1 MSMIRDGYA
10 RRMARDSYR
19 LGDRTVRR
27 IGFGCM
33 RLAGTGAFDSGV
45 ARDPETSVT
54 VLRRAADLGVDHFDT
69 SNFYFRSG
77 PDGPVRANDLLRRAL
92 APNGSYDEHL
102 TIAVKV
108 GPRRSDDGEFAPFTT
123 PEQLRGEVE
132 QNLRELGRETLDVVY
147 LRMLGPR
154 PLGDHLGRLVE
165 LRDAGL
171 VRHVGVS
178 AVTIEQLEEALGI
191 TDVVSVQNRYAV
203 DARHPASDALVGRCG
218 ELGIA
223 FVGYF
228 AIAGD
233 RKEAPGQ
240 HGGDGSGEVDSAVAE
255 VAQRH
260 SATPAQVRIAWTLA
274 QGPHVLAIPGTGDL
288 GHLAENVASQD
299 VELTVDDLSR
309 LAGAR
314 H

>member
-1 MSMIRDGYA
+1 MRDGYA
-10 RRMARDSYR
+10 GVMSCTVP

-33 RLAGTGAFDSGV
+33 RLAGTGAFDYGV
-45 ARDPETSVT
+45 ARDPDVSVA

-77 PDGPVRANDLLRRAL
+77 PDGPLRANDLLRRAL
-92 APNGSYDEHL
+92 ARPYDEHL

-108 GPRRSDDGEFAPFTT
+108 GPRRTDDGEFASFTT
-123 PEQLRGEVE
+123 PEQMRAEVE

-154 PLGDHLGRLVE
+154 PLADHLGRLVE

-171 VRHVGVS
+171 VRHIGVS
-178 AVTIEQLEEALGI
+178 AVTSEQLEEALGI

-203 DARHPASDALVGRCG
+203 DARHPASDALVERCG

-228 AIAGD
+228 AIAGE
-233 RKEAPGQ
+233 RKEGA
-240 HGGDGSGEVDSAVAE
+240 DEGSDEADDAVAK
-255 VAQRH
+255 VAAGH
-260 SATPAQVRIAWTLA
+260 GVTPAQVRIAWTLA

-288 GHLAENVASQD
+288 GHLEENVAARD

-309 LAGAR
+309 LAAAR

>member
-1 MSMIRDGYA
+1 MRDTYA
-10 RRMARDSYR
+10 GGMPRDTFH
-19 LGDRTVRR
+19 LGDRTVHR

-33 RLAGTGAFDSGV
+33 RLAGTGAFDYGV
-45 ARDPETSVT
+45 ARDPDTSVA

-77 PDGPVRANDLLRRAL
+77 PDGPLRANDLLRRAL

-108 GPRRSDDGEFAPFTT
+108 GPRRTDDGEFAPFTT
-123 PEQLRGEVE
+123 PEQLRAEVE

-154 PLGDHLGRLVE
+154 PLTDHLGRLVE

-171 VRHVGVS
+171 VRHIGVS
-178 AVTIEQLEEALGI
+178 AVTSEQLEEALGV

-203 DARHPASDALVGRCG
+203 DARHPASDALVERCG

-228 AIAGD
+228 AIAG
-233 RKEAPGQ
+233 
-240 HGGDGSGEVDSAVAE
+240 
-255 VAQRH
+255 
-260 SATPAQVRIAWTLA
+260 
-274 QGPHVLAIPGTGDL
+274 
-288 GHLAENVASQD
+288 
-299 VELTVDDLSR
+299 
-309 LAGAR
+309 
-314 H
+314 

>member
-1 MSMIRDGYA
+1 MTRDI
-10 RRMARDSYR
+10 YR
-19 LGDRTVRR
+19 LGDRTVHR

-33 RLAGTGAFDSGV
+33 RLAGTGAFDGGT
-45 ARDPETSVT
+45 ARDPETSLA

-92 APNGSYDEHL
+92 ASNGSYDEHL
-102 TIAVKV
+102 TIAAKV
-108 GPRRSDDGEFAPFTT
+108 GPRRTDDGEFASFAT

-132 QNLRELGRETLDVVY
+132 QNLRELGVEALDVAY
-147 LRMLGPR
+147 LRMIGPR
-154 PLGDHLGRLVE
+154 PLTEHLGRLVE

-171 VRHVGVS
+171 VQNIGVS
-178 AVTIEQLEEALGI
+178 AVTSEQLEEAVGI

-203 DARHPASDALVGRCG
+203 DARHPASDALVERCG

-233 RKEAPGQ
+233 RKEGAD
-240 HGGDGSGEVDSAVAE
+240 DGAGEVHDAVAE
-255 VAQRH
+255 VAARH
-260 SATPAQVRIAWTLA
+260 GATPAQVRIAWTLA
-274 QGPHVLAIPGTGDL
+274 QGPHVLAIPGTGDV
-288 GHLAENVASQD
+288 GHLEENVAARD
-299 VELTVDDLSR
+299 VELTVDDLSL
-309 LAGAR
+309 LAGAP